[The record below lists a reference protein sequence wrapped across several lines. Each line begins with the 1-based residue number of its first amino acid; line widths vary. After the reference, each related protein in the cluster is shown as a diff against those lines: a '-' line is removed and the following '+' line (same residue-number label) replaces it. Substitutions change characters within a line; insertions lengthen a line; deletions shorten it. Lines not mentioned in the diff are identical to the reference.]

1 MRRLWRSSPRTD
13 SPTPLLRRNYPTWKQ
28 QIAAEHEE
36 MDEKL
41 SSGTYNTTVKT
52 RKLGLLVDT
61 GAYDNIGGSESAW
74 FKLACVER
82 LGMQSTIRDI
92 PQIAVSGVGSGAAM
106 ASKAFVVSWCSC

>member
-1 MRRLWRSSPRTD
+1 MSASSGSDFAEPVRRTLSLSLARPMRRLWRSSPRTD

-28 QIAAEHEE
+28 HVALEFEE

-41 SSGTYNTTVKT
+41 SSGTFNTMVKT

-74 FKLACVER
+74 FKEHLVYLER
-82 LGMQSTIRDI
+82 
-92 PQIAVSGVGSGAAM
+92 
-106 ASKAFVVSWCSC
+106 